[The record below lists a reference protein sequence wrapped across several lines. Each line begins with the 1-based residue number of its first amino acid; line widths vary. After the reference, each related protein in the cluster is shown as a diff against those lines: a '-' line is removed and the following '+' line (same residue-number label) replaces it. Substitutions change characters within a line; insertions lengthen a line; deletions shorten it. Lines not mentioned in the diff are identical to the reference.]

1 MIFPTPK
8 GKKKGKGKKKKL
20 ECIHCNFHSFVGDEF
35 IAHFLK
41 CSEDHRDKSTDSNVG
56 NSSTSEELV
65 SPEVPANTD
74 ENSSSRLPG
83 TSSRV
88 ISLIRNLTFQVY
100 AVIQK
105 VLVITSAFIN

>member
-1 MIFPTPK
+1 MQGPRAVATKIKMIFPTPK

-65 SPEVPANTD
+65 SPEVPANTQSFAG
-74 ENSSSRLPG
+74 NQ
-83 TSSRV
+83 
-88 ISLIRNLTFQVY
+88 F
-100 AVIQK
+100 
-105 VLVITSAFIN
+105 